1 MILLRWMYKLFPA
14 AAVAF
19 VSVAVAVPIAAAV
32 VARIPIYKLLPAGMS
47 PVNTLY
53 RVNSKYVTILK
64 PQDLQEVNKPKMW
77 LNILNS
83 TTNLHAVLAPA

>member
-1 MILLRWMYKLFPA
+1 MFKVTPTASVYDYD
-14 AAVAF
+14 AF
-19 VSVAVAVPIAAAV
+19 
-32 VARIPIYKLLPAGMS
+32 
-47 PVNTLY
+47 NTYSQYTY

-83 TTNLHAVLAPA
+83 

>member
-1 MILLRWMYKLFPA
+1 MYNAQETETQNNTTVLIVIRDLR
-14 AAVAF
+14 
-19 VSVAVAVPIAAAV
+19 
-32 VARIPIYKLLPAGMS
+32 REE
-47 PVNTLY
+47 LY

-83 TTNLHAVLAPA
+83 